1 MDEYWHLRFSKHL
14 PAITTLFAI
23 YEKTTSRSCMIC
35 KYYQQIGKQYIPLSG
50 RRIKGKQTVNSKTP
64 YAGF

>member
-23 YEKTTSRSCMIC
+23 YEKNNIA
-35 KYYQQIGKQYIPLSG
+35 KLYDL
-50 RRIKGKQTVNSKTP
+50 
-64 YAGF
+64 